1 VACVSTADDESDA
14 DATQGLSIGYL
25 PIPSGQFLLFQLMTR
40 LYEHASTVLTP
51 NKGFAEWG
59 EVFGDDVR
67 AAALIDRVLHHC
79 HSFTVRS
86 NSHRMREHAKRYR
99 SLQSEAYAAEPVTRA
114 RKSKTG
120 H

>member
-1 VACVSTADDESDA
+1 MADDERDA

-25 PIPSGQFLLFQLMTR
+25 PIPSGEVLLFQLMPPR
-40 LYEHASTVLTP
+40 LYEHASTVLTS
-51 NKGFAEWG
+51 NKGFADWG

-67 AAALIDRVLHHC
+67 AAALIDRVLHDC
-79 HSFTVRS
+79 HSLTVRS
-86 NSHRMREHAKRYR
+86 NSHRMREYAKRYC
-99 SLQSEAYAAEPVTRA
+99 SLQSEANAAEPDTRA